1 MKSIVVAT
9 DVAVKLIHDPTI
21 LKFSGTTA
29 SILYPLGTSE
39 NLCVF
44 FFFFFRRYKMEIL
57 ARNCSLRQTFIF
69 QQKRKKDITL
79 KSKTAN

>member
-29 SILYPLGTSE
+29 SILYRLGTSE
-39 NLCVF
+39 NLCF
-44 FFFFFRRYKMEIL
+44 FFFCFFSGGIKWKYWPEIFHL
-57 ARNCSLRQTFIF
+57 DKLSFFN
-69 QQKRKKDITL
+69 KKGRKTL
-79 KSKTAN
+79 H

>member
-9 DVAVKLIHDPTI
+9 DVAVKLTHDPTM

-29 SILYPLGTSE
+29 SILYPLETSE

-44 FFFFFRRYKMEIL
+44 FVFFSGGIKWKYWPEIV
-57 ARNCSLRQTFIF
+57 
-69 QQKRKKDITL
+69 
-79 KSKTAN
+79 

>member
-29 SILYPLGTSE
+29 YILYPLVTSE
-39 NLCVF
+39 NICF
-44 FFFFFRRYKMEIL
+44 FFFFFFSGGIKWKYWPEIVHL
-57 ARNCSLRQTFIF
+57 DKLSFFNKKGRKTLR
-69 QQKRKKDITL
+69 
-79 KSKTAN
+79 

>member
-44 FFFFFRRYKMEIL
+44 FFFSGGIKWKYWPEIVHLDKLSFFNK
-57 ARNCSLRQTFIF
+57 
-69 QQKRKKDITL
+69 KGRKTL
-79 KSKTAN
+79 H

>member
-44 FFFFFRRYKMEIL
+44 FFFFFFSGGIKWKYWPEIVHL
-57 ARNCSLRQTFIF
+57 DKLSFFN
-69 QQKRKKDITL
+69 KKGRKTL
-79 KSKTAN
+79 H

>member
-39 NLCVF
+39 NLCVSGGIKWKYWPEIVHLDKLSF
-44 FFFFFRRYKMEIL
+44 FNK
-57 ARNCSLRQTFIF
+57 
-69 QQKRKKDITL
+69 KGRKTL
-79 KSKTAN
+79 H